1 MTTSNTTPTW
11 YSIRP
16 AAVAAAASAQGAAP
30 QAAAEIWIYGDIGE
44 SWYEEST
51 SAASFV
57 RELNAL
63 DADAITI
70 RINSFGGSVPDG
82 LAIYNAIKRHKA
94 HVTTA
99 VDGIAFSCASL
110 IAMAGDTVEMA
121 ENAMLMIHAPWTYAS
136 GNATD
141 LRAIADQLDTWAAA
155 MAGSYGARMGDNTA
169 ALALL
174 TDGADHYYTADQA
187 LAEGLVDLVGVANPV
202 AASAR
207 AGVPANRYRPQASA
221 TAPGPS
227 ATAAAAAKPK
237 EATPMPMTIPTPAA
251 AQTTATP
258 VAAAAVPDA
267 QAILAAESA
276 RRSAIRAAFEPHA
289 SKPGVSDLQRTC
301 EDNTATTVEAAGL
314 QLLAH
319 LGKTMT
325 SATGGQMI
333 ATVED
338 EADKFRSAAQQA
350 ILARAGAA
358 GEKIDHANPLRGA
371 TLLDIAKASLRRAG
385 KADDGLPMGV
395 VASAFT
401 QSGSDF
407 PILLENA
414 MHKTL
419 QATYAAAALT
429 WNRFCATGSVSDF
442 RDHKRYRVGSL
453 GNLDEKNELGEF
465 KNKAIP
471 DGERATI
478 AAKTVG
484 NIINLSREA
493 IINDDLGA
501 FMGLAAMQGRAA
513 ARTVEAYV
521 YALLA
526 QNGGLGPVMA
536 DGKTL
541 FHADHGNVTTA
552 AALSMAALDADRVA
566 MASQRDVSGADYLD
580 LRPAVL
586 LVPIGLGGTARSI
599 NDAQYDPDTANKLQ
613 KPNIVNGLLRDI
625 VDTPRL
631 TGTRRYLFADAA
643 EAPVLEV
650 AFMNGMQTPVLEN
663 ETGFTVDG
671 SRFKVRLDFGVAAI
685 DYRGAVTNA
694 GQ

>member
-1 MTTSNTTPTW
+1 MPTPTTTPTW

-16 AAVAAAASAQGAAP
+16 SAVAASAQGEP
-30 QAAAEIWIYGDIGE
+30 PKAAAEIWIYGDIGE
-44 SWYEEST
+44 SWWEESV
-51 SAASFV
+51 SASSFV
-57 RELNAL
+57 REINAL
-63 DADAITI
+63 DVDAITV

-121 ENAMLMIHAPWTYAS
+121 ENAMLMIHAPWTYTA
-136 GNATD
+136 GNSAE
-141 LRAIADQLDTWAAA
+141 LRAVADQLDTWAAS
-155 MAGSYGARMGDNTA
+155 MASSYGNRMGDKDA

-174 TDGADHYYTADQA
+174 TDGADHYYTAEQA
-187 LAEGLVDLVGVANPV
+187 LAEGLVDVVGAATPI

-207 AGVPANRYRPQASA
+207 AGVPANRFRPQAAAA
-221 TAPGPS
+221 TRGQGTP
-227 ATAAAAAKPK
+227 AAAAAQPR
-237 EATPMPMTIPTPAA
+237 ETPHMPTTTTPTAA
-251 AQTTATP
+251 APA
-258 VAAAAVPDA
+258 PDA

-289 SKPGVSDLQRTC
+289 SKPGVAELQRAC
-301 EDNTATTVEAAGL
+301 EDNTGTTVEAAGL

-319 LGKTMT
+319 LGKSMT

-338 EADKFRSAAQQA
+338 ETDKFRASAVQS
-350 ILARAGAA
+350 ILARAGVA

-371 TLLDIAKASLRRAG
+371 SMVDIAKASLRRAG
-385 KADDGLPMGV
+385 KSVEGMNMEV
-395 VASAFT
+395 VGSAFT

-419 QATYAAAALT
+419 QAAYATAALT

-442 RDHKRYRVGSL
+442 RDHKRYRIGSL
-453 GNLDEKNELGEF
+453 GNLDGLSELGEF
-465 KNKAIP
+465 KTKAIP
-471 DGERATI
+471 DGERASI

-484 NIINLSREA
+484 NIINLSRQA
-493 IINDDLGA
+493 MVNDDLGA
-501 FMGLAAMQGRAA
+501 FVGLATMQGRAA

-521 YALLA
+521 YAMLA
-526 QNGGLGPVMA
+526 QNSGLGPVME

-541 FHADHGNVTTA
+541 FHADHGNISA
-552 AALSMAALDADRVA
+552 AGALSVATLEDARIKL
-566 MASQRDVSGADYLD
+566 ASQKDVGGNDYLD
-580 LRPAVL
+580 LRPAIL
-586 LVPIGLGGTARSI
+586 LCPMGLGGTARVL
-599 NDAQYDPDTANKLQ
+599 NAAEYDPDTANKLQ
-613 KPNIVNGLLRDI
+613 RPNMVRGLLSDI

-631 TGTRRYLFADAA
+631 TGTRHYLFASPA

-650 AFMNGMQTPVLEN
+650 AFVNGVQTPVLEQD
-663 ETGFTVDG
+663 TGFTVDG

>member
-1 MTTSNTTPTW
+1 MPTPTTTPTW

-16 AAVAAAASAQGAAP
+16 AAVAASAQGEQP
-30 QAAAEIWIYGDIGE
+30 KAAAEIWIYGDIGE
-44 SWYEEST
+44 SWWEESV
-51 SAASFV
+51 SASSFV
-57 RELNAL
+57 REINAL
-63 DADAITI
+63 DVDAITV

-121 ENAMLMIHAPWTYAS
+121 ENAMLMIHAPWTYMA
-136 GNATD
+136 GNSTE
-141 LRAIADQLDTWAAA
+141 LRAVADQLDTWAAA
-155 MAGSYGARMGDNTA
+155 MAGSYGNRMGDKDA

-174 TDGADHYYTADQA
+174 TDGADHYFTAEQA
-187 LAEGLVDLVGVANPV
+187 LAEGLVDVVGAATPI

-207 AGVPANRYRPQASA
+207 AGVPANRFRPQASA
-221 TAPGPS
+221 AARVQGAP
-227 ATAAAAAKPK
+227 AAAAAQPR
-237 EATPMPMTIPTPAA
+237 ETTLMPTTTTPQAA
-251 AQTTATP
+251 APTTAAT
-258 VAAAAVPDA
+258 VATATVPDA
-267 QAILAAESA
+267 KTILAADAA

-289 SKPGVSDLQRTC
+289 SKPGVADLLRTC
-301 EDNTATTVEAAGL
+301 EDSTDTTVEAAGL
-314 QLLAH
+314 KLLAH
-319 LGKTMT
+319 LGSTMS

-338 EADKFRSAAQQA
+338 EADKFRAAAAQA
-350 ILARAGAA
+350 ILARAGVA
-358 GEKIDHANPLRGA
+358 GEKIDHANPLRGCSMV
-371 TLLDIAKASLRRAG
+371 DIAKASLRRAG
-385 KADDGLPMGV
+385 KSDEGLSMDV

-419 QATYAAAALT
+419 QAAYATAALT

-442 RDHKRYRVGSL
+442 RDHKRYRIGSL
-453 GNLDEKNELGEF
+453 GNLDGLSELGEF
-465 KNKAIP
+465 KTKAIP
-471 DGERATI
+471 DGERASI

-484 NIINLSREA
+484 NIINLSRQA
-493 IINDDLGA
+493 MVNDDLGA
-501 FMGLAAMQGRAA
+501 FVGLATMQGRAA

-521 YALLA
+521 YAMLA
-526 QNGGLGPVMA
+526 QNSGLGPVME

-541 FHADHGNVTTA
+541 FHADHGNISA
-552 AALSMAALDADRVA
+552 AGALSVATLEDARIKL
-566 MASQRDVSGADYLD
+566 ASQKDVGGNDYLD
-580 LRPAVL
+580 LRPAIL
-586 LVPIGLGGTARSI
+586 LCPMGLGGTARVL
-599 NDAQYDPDTANKLQ
+599 NAAEYDPDTANKLQ
-613 KPNIVNGLLRDI
+613 RPNMVRGLLSDI

-631 TGTRRYLFADAA
+631 TGTRHYLFASPS

-650 AFMNGMQTPVLEN
+650 AFLEGNQSPVLEQD
-663 ETGFTVDG
+663 TGFTVDG
-671 SRFKVRLDFGVAAI
+671 ARFKVRLDFGVAAI
-685 DYRGAVTNA
+685 DFRGAVTAA

>member
-1 MTTSNTTPTW
+1 MSTSKPQSTW

-16 AAVAAAASAQGAAP
+16 MAAAASAQGAAP
-30 QAAAEIWIYGDIGE
+30 KAAAEIWIYGDIGE
-44 SWYEEST
+44 SWWEESV
-51 SAASFV
+51 SASSFV
-57 RELNAL
+57 REINAL
-63 DADAITI
+63 DVDAITV

-121 ENAMLMIHAPWTYAS
+121 ENAMLMIHAPWTYTA
-136 GNATD
+136 GNSAE
-141 LRAIADQLDTWAAA
+141 LRAVADQLDTWAAA
-155 MAGSYGARMGDNTA
+155 MAGSYGTRMGDKDA

-174 TDGADHYYTADQA
+174 TDGADHYYTAEQA
-187 LAEGLVDLVGVANPV
+187 LAEGLVDVVGAANPV

-207 AGVPANRYRPQASA
+207 AGVPANRFRPQAAAQARSQG
-221 TAPGPS
+221 TP
-227 ATAAAAAKPK
+227 AAAAAQPQGNPLMPTTT
-237 EATPMPMTIPTPAA
+237 TPTAA
-251 AQTTATP
+251 APTTAAP
-258 VAAAAVPDA
+258 VAAPAPDA

-289 SKPGVSDLQRTC
+289 SKPGVADLQRTC
-301 EDNTATTVEAAGL
+301 EDDTNMTVEAAGL

-319 LGKTMT
+319 LGKSMT

-338 EADKFRSAAQQA
+338 ESDKFRAAAVQS
-350 ILARAGAA
+350 ILARAGVA
-358 GEKIDHANPLRGA
+358 GEKIDRANPLRGA
-371 TLLDIAKASLRRAG
+371 SMVDIAKASLRRAG
-385 KADDGLPMGV
+385 KSDAGLSMEV
-395 VASAFT
+395 VGSAFT

-419 QATYAAAALT
+419 QAAYATAALT

-442 RDHKRYRVGSL
+442 RDHKRYRIGSL
-453 GNLDEKNELGEF
+453 GNLDALNELGEF

-471 DGERATI
+471 DGERSSI

-484 NIINLSREA
+484 NIINISRPA
-493 IINDDLGA
+493 MVNDDLGA
-501 FMGLAAMQGRAA
+501 FVGLATMQGRAA

-526 QNGGLGPVMA
+526 QNSGLGPTMD
-536 DGKTL
+536 DGKSL
-541 FHADHGNVTTA
+541 FHADHGNIGTA
-552 AALSMAALDADRVA
+552 GALSVASLEDARIKL
-566 MASQRDVSGADYLD
+566 ASQKDVSGNDYLD
-580 LRPAVL
+580 LRPAIL
-586 LVPIGLGGTARSI
+586 LCPMGLGGTARVL
-599 NDAQYDPDTANKLQ
+599 NAAEYDPDTANKLQ
-613 KPNIVNGLLRDI
+613 RPNMVRGLLSDI

-631 TGTRRYLFADAA
+631 SGTRHYLFASPA
-643 EAPVLEV
+643 EVPVLEV
-650 AFMNGMQTPVLEN
+650 AFLQGMQAPVLEQD
-663 ETGFTVDG
+663 TGFTVDG

>member
-1 MTTSNTTPTW
+1 MSSTTTQPSAW

-16 AAVAAAASAQGAAP
+16 VVAAASAQGAQP
-30 QAAAEIWIYGDIGE
+30 KAAAEIWIYGDIGE
-44 SWYEEST
+44 SWYDESV
-51 SAASFV
+51 SASSFV
-57 RELNAL
+57 REINAL
-63 DADAITI
+63 DVDAITI

-94 HVTTA
+94 SITTA
-99 VDGIAFSCASL
+99 VDGIAFSIASL
-110 IAMAGDTVEMA
+110 IAMAGDTIEMA
-121 ENAMLMIHAPWTYAS
+121 ENAMLMIHAPWTYAA
-136 GNATD
+136 GNATEF
-141 LRAIADQLDTWAAA
+141 RAMADQLDTWAGA
-155 MAGSYGARMGDNTA
+155 MATCYSAKTGDKDA

-174 TDGADHYYTADQA
+174 TDGSDHYYTAEQA
-187 LAEGLVDLVGVANPV
+187 LAAGLVDVVGAANPV

-207 AGVPANRYRPQASA
+207 AGVPSNRFRPQAAAQTRSQG
-221 TAPGPS
+221 TP
-227 ATAAAAAKPK
+227 AAAAAQPM
-237 EATPMPMTIPTPAA
+237 EPPPMPMTTTPTAA
-251 AQTTATP
+251 APTTAAP
-258 VAAAAVPDA
+258 VTAAVAPDE
-267 QAILAAESA
+267 QTILAAESA

-289 SKPGVSDLQRTC
+289 SKPGVTDLQRSC
-301 EDNTATTVEAAGL
+301 EDNTGTTVAAAGL

-338 EADKFRSAAQQA
+338 EADKFRAAAVQS

-358 GEKIDHANPLRGA
+358 GEKIDNANPLRGA
-371 TLLDIAKASLRRAG
+371 SMVDIAKASLRRAG
-385 KADDGLPMGV
+385 QSDEGMAMSV

-407 PILLENA
+407 PVLLESA

-419 QATYAAAALT
+419 QAAYATAALT
-429 WNRFCATGSVSDF
+429 WSRFCATGSVSDF
-442 RDHKRYRVGSL
+442 RAHKRYRLGSL
-453 GNLDEKNELGEF
+453 GNLDALSELGEF
-465 KNKAIP
+465 KSKAIP
-471 DGERATI
+471 DGERSTI

-501 FMGLAAMQGRAA
+501 FVGLASMQGRAA

-526 QNGGLGPVMA
+526 QNSGLGPTMD
-536 DGKTL
+536 DGKPL
-541 FHADHGNVTTA
+541 FDQAHGNITTA
-552 AALSMAALDADRVA
+552 AALTMAALDADRVA
-566 MASQRDVSGADYLD
+566 MASQMDVSGHDYLD

-599 NDAQYDPDTANKLQ
+599 NEAQYDPDTANKLQ
-613 KPNIVNGLLRDI
+613 KPNIVNGLFRDI

-631 TGTRRYLFADAA
+631 SGARRYLFADAS

-650 AFMNGMQTPVLEN
+650 AFLQGNQTPYLESD
-663 ETGFTVDG
+663 TGFTVDG